1 MLRMWILE
9 DKFGADGM
17 CTLDLLCGLEETGLL
32 TTEEVAT
39 KLAQLCDWH
48 VGIQIELRHQL
59 ALIPETVR
67 LAPRVLEA
75 AAMLRGVAPFMS
87 LAQGMWGPHTDF
99 VGVLNH
105 VGAVV
110 RVLVQDAAVPD
121 VAIGAFV
128 AVWIDHAT
136 ARPDMPFAALQ
147 LAAHIAVYAVAAEKL
162 PIQAARRLWNVYFG
176 VVEAA
181 HGAPD
186 PKAYGAALARVAQ
199 EAGVLDKRMAKER
212 VTPKSTIGERLMMGL
227 DFNSNEWVAFSAAYI
242 RGRK

>member
-9 DKFGADGM
+9 DKFAADGM

-48 VGIQIELRHQL
+48 VGIQIQLRHQL

-75 AAMLRGVAPFMS
+75 AAMLRGIAPFMS
-87 LAQGMWGPHTDF
+87 LARGMWGPGTDF
-99 VGVLNH
+99 MGVLNH

-110 RVLVQDAAVPD
+110 RLLVQDPAVPD
-121 VAIGAFV
+121 IAIGAFV

-136 ARPDMPFAALQ
+136 ARADMPLPALQ

-176 VVEAA
+176 VVEAV

-186 PKAYGAALARVAQ
+186 SEAYGLALARVAQ
-199 EAGVLDKRMAKER
+199 EAGALDKRMAKER
-212 VTPKSTIGERLMMGL
+212 VTPQSTIGERLIMGL
-227 DFNSNEWVAFSAAYI
+227 DLNSNAWEAFSAAYI
-242 RGRK
+242 PARK